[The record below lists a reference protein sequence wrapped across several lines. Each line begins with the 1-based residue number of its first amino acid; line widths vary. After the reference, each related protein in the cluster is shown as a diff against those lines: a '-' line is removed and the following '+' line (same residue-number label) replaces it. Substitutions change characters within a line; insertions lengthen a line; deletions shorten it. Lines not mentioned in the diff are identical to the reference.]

1 MCWKCVGFWLWGFL
15 ICWGDLFI
23 FSVFWFCGFYFLLV
37 GIVQGGFV
45 VCLFFFFLIFLN
57 LFFNHPTFLIS
68 KSLYCR
74 KQFFVT
80 LYPVEELM
88 VIKTL
93 TLGLFSMTLTSFEMQ
108 NLFRLSNPYTQYS
121 SILSFSPILF
131 SPLLLSWVKPV
142 DKGLTSFFVTSW
154 V

>member
-1 MCWKCVGFWLWGFL
+1 MLKVCW
-15 ICWGDLFI
+15 
-23 FSVFWFCGFYFLLV
+23 LLV
-37 GIVQGGFV
+37 VGIFDLLRGFIYFFCFLVLWVLFSIGGDCSRGFC
-45 VCLFFFFLIFLN
+45 CLFFFFLIFLN

-131 SPLLLSWVKPV
+131 SPLLLS
-142 DKGLTSFFVTSW
+142 
-154 V
+154 